1 MNPLKGETVTSIYRI
16 NQRKNIKSLPLI
28 DMVKIMIARA
38 IRLKISI
45 RLCRA
50 SLIVI
55 FLDVVLA
62 SVINT
67 IAMIMAVLCS
77 TNQYLMDGSFIASP
91 ENCTAGLTKNKIN
104 PRRSCNKKKQAQ
116 FVVSIGIRFF
126 IYQADE

>member
-1 MNPLKGETVTSIYRI
+1 MGLGIIRYNNNVNPLKQRTVTSIYRI

-77 TNQYLMDGSFIASP
+77 TNQYLMDGSFIEFKSDHCA
-91 ENCTAGLTKNKIN
+91 TIN
-104 PRRSCNKKKQAQ
+104 PNK
-116 FVVSIGIRFF
+116 G
-126 IYQADE
+126 